1 MRIEFHD
8 TRAYK
13 IQPWSLFWIDKTEV
27 QMHSPILPCRNCW
40 SGWRI
45 NKWWPNQSIH
55 YEQPSKP
62 FHYYDWAE
70 FLSALFMP
78 VPLITSYY
86 HFRFSHT
93 QPGVVFVREF
103 ADSEEKKIIIIRSG
117 TTIDK
122 SALPVTLT
130 PSGLSQER
138 KQYLFEHIRPFC
150 DEEYRNITCPEPRAR
165 KRHNSQ
171 EQGPSTKQS
180 KRLCSHCRMP
190 GHTKT
195 VKGEIT
201 CPTLLKE
208 CPQ

>member
-1 MRIEFHD
+1 MVEGS
-8 TRAYK
+8 TSGGQNRAY
-13 IQPWSLFWIDKTEV
+13 IIGD
-27 QMHSPILPCRNCW
+27 
-40 SGWRI
+40 
-45 NKWWPNQSIH
+45 
-55 YEQPSKP
+55 EQPSKP

-78 VPLITSYY
+78 VPLITSFF

-165 KRHNSQ
+165 KRPNSQ
-171 EQGPSTKQS
+171 EQGPSTKRS

>member
-1 MRIEFHD
+1 MDIELKL
-8 TRAYK
+8 R
-13 IQPWSLFWIDKTEV
+13 
-27 QMHSPILPCRNCW
+27 
-40 SGWRI
+40 
-45 NKWWPNQSIH
+45 
-55 YEQPSKP
+55 SK
-62 FHYYDWAE
+62 
-70 FLSALFMP
+70 
-78 VPLITSYY
+78 
-86 HFRFSHT
+86 
-93 QPGVVFVREF
+93 F

-122 SALPVTLT
+122 SALPVTMT

-150 DEEYRNITCPEPRAR
+150 DECP
-165 KRHNSQ
+165 NSQ
-171 EQGPSTKQS
+171 EQGPSIKRS